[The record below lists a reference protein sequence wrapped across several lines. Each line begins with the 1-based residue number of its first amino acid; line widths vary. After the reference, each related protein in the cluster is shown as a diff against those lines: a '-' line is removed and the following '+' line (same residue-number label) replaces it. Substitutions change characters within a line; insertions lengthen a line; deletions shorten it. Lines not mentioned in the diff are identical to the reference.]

1 MKHGKMVI
9 LTAAVMVGLV
19 GCGSGTAPSGPAQ
32 SGKVNPSNLHLD
44 YANVTDNSTLFNA
57 VQSGF
62 IDGAH
67 TIGAH
72 LTTYDNNLSGT
83 TALTNARLMVAE
95 HPDLIFE
102 YNVVGG
108 LGRSLGETF
117 TRAHV
122 PCIAVNVAAP
132 PCALENL
139 NNPKLGAD
147 TGTVV
152 AEKMKQLG
160 WTGANTTVIIEQNA
174 TAGTDVNSSI
184 RYFYA
189 AVATAVP
196 GMEKVAGDAIQA
208 TTTTIGSTGIQV
220 DTAGTLDGAFNA
232 VKNVLQ
238 GLPSDRHVVIYANND
253 DEALGGWRAV
263 AQAGRSGN
271 ALAAGLGG
279 SAPAM
284 EQVRTNP
291 QWVAEGV
298 LFPQGWGEIGLA
310 MAVAMLQGA
319 TPPETTYIPQA
330 VITKSNLE
338 QYFGSSNSTPRMLSG
353 IPNDDKYLLSTGVLQ
368 KFHNIEGVQ

>member
-1 MKHGKMVI
+1 MGHGKMI
-9 LTAAVMVGLV
+9 LLTAAVAVALV
-19 GCGSGTAPSGPAQ
+19 GCGSTTSHSQPTHSGTV
-32 SGKVNPSNLHLD
+32 KPSNLHLD

-62 IDGAH
+62 INGAH

-72 LTTYDNNLSGT
+72 LTTYNNDLSGT
-83 TALTNARLMVAE
+83 TALTNARLMVAD

-108 LGRSLGETF
+108 LGRSLGATF

-122 PCIAVNVAAP
+122 SCIAVNVAAP
-132 PCALENL
+132 PCTLENL

-152 AEKMKQLG
+152 AKEMKKLG
-160 WTGANTTVIIEQNA
+160 WTGSNTTVIIEQNA
-174 TAGTDVNSSI
+174 TAGTDVNSSV

-189 AVATAVP
+189 TVAAEVP
-196 GMEKVAGDAIQA
+196 GMKKVAGDAITA
-208 TTTTIGSTGIQV
+208 TTTSIGSTGIQV
-220 DTAGTLDGAFNA
+220 DTGGTLDGAFNA
-232 VKNVLQ
+232 VKNVLE
-238 GLPSDRHVVIYANND
+238 GLPSTRHVVIYANND
-253 DEALGGWRAV
+253 DETLGGWRAV
-263 AQAGRSGN
+263 AEAGRSGD

-284 EQVRTNP
+284 QQVRTNP
-291 QWVAEGV
+291 HWVAEGV

-319 TPPETTYIPQA
+319 KPPATTYIPQA
-330 VITKSNLE
+330 VITKDNLTK
-338 QYFGSSNSTPRMLSG
+338 YFGSSNSTPRMLSG
-353 IPNDDKYLLSTGVLQ
+353 IPNGDKYLLSTGILQ
-368 KFHNIEGVQ
+368 KFHNIEGVR